1 VSVLQAA
8 RQAGIYIPSLCEL
21 EELPATASCRLCLVD
36 IKGRPSFI
44 PACATR
50 AEDGM
55 EIVTSSD
62 ELERLRLDIL
72 EMILSEHP
80 YFCLLCREKAT
91 CDDLKVTMRRL
102 LSREAVSSV
111 RKMVSVTCSELPLI
125 SI

>member
-1 VSVLQAA
+1 MEEKTVKLKINGQLVEAEAGVSVLQAA

-80 YFCLLCREKAT
+80 YFCLLCGEKAT
-91 CDDLKVTMRRL
+91 CDDLKVTMAKAF
-102 LSREAVSSV
+102 E
-111 RKMVSVTCSELPLI
+111 PGG
-125 SI
+125 